1 MVLCCFMLCFS
12 FLVAGGLCACWLF
25 LCVTLYLYVPLSHSS
40 STTWFCDMGEVQEGL
55 ESAFAAAEVP
65 SGVAQPA
72 LGALRCWLCVNVHCP
87 SSKGQPYGLVARQGV
102 LSQNGNTRMGVG
114 GDVNF
119 LLLALRA
126 GLPEAD
132 LRLHGDLAVALD
144 GLVGIQEDSDIVK
157 PLGGVSD
164 AHDLVLVPLVRLGSG
179 VPSQM
184 VPLATARRPRQSHR
198 WKASPEAW
206 RASAAQRGKD
216 PLSKAPRSAYASAA
230 QPGQEELVILDEHEA
245 DHEGLQQRQEGARQ
259 RVRGAGRSSS
269 TSVAT

>member
-1 MVLCCFMLCFS
+1 
-12 FLVAGGLCACWLF
+12 
-25 LCVTLYLYVPLSHSS
+25 
-40 STTWFCDMGEVQEGL
+40 
-55 ESAFAAAEVP
+55 
-65 SGVAQPA
+65 
-72 LGALRCWLCVNVHCP
+72 
-87 SSKGQPYGLVARQGV
+87 
-102 LSQNGNTRMGVG
+102 MGVG